1 MIRVKT
7 IYYDIAGVVKNICD
21 KTYYQ
26 DRPTAIDSKIGS
38 YLVISLP
45 SDIKNNELN
54 PSGEYN
60 DYSTTVL
67 LEVYVRDKMSAQ
79 NPIGIDLKTMD
90 EKVNAVMTIFP
101 IDTANIQ
108 VTRPEIAMQSND
120 GSGFHITLI
129 RAKLRTK

>member
-79 NPIGIDLKTMD
+79 NPVGIDLKTMD
-90 EKVNAVMTIFP
+90 EKVNAVMTSFP
-101 IDTANIQ
+101 INTLNIQ

-120 GSGFHITLI
+120 DSGFHITLI

>member
-21 KTYYQ
+21 RTYYQ

-90 EKVNAVMTIFP
+90 EKVNAVMAIFP
-101 IDTANIQ
+101 INTLNIQ

-120 GSGFHITLI
+120 DSGFHITLI

>member
-90 EKVNAVMTIFP
+90 EKVNAVMTSFP
-101 IDTANIQ
+101 INTLNIQ

-120 GSGFHITLI
+120 DSGFHITLI